1 MFTRFDLFMKNFRE
15 ILPII
20 SLRLVRAPIKKQ
32 LSRDDWLRLR
42 PAESWKRDRLEKNL
56 EDETG
61 KRATVFSR
69 QFVSFRRISVCDDIK
84 VCF

>member
-1 MFTRFDLFMKNFRE
+1 MYTRFDLFMKNFRE
-15 ILPII
+15 SLPFI
-20 SLRLVRAPIKKQ
+20 SLRLVKAPIKKQ

>member
-15 ILPII
+15 TLPII